1 MGYLKA
7 SLLRIITHHV
17 TRLTHCQFVAAN
29 PFLRQNTL
37 MAGIM
42 QGLQAEAYDRQYSDR
57 ALVRRIL
64 SYFKPHKGKTILVI
78 VAIALVAIASASVPL
93 LVAYGVDLMTTMN
106 ENSQEIAIG
115 LVTAVFV
122 AGVSIWVFN
131 WVRRRYATEIIAT
144 VILQMREDAFF
155 HTIRQDMAFF
165 DEFSSGRIV
174 SRITSDTQ
182 EFGEVIILATDLI
195 NQLIVAIIL
204 IITLFAID
212 WKLTL
217 LVLAMAPFVFLT
229 AIGFRNIA
237 RRVTRQGARAV
248 GEVNKSIQEA
258 VTGIRI
264 AKNFRQEAAI
274 YNEFAEVNRQAYEI
288 NVRRGFVLANIFPV
302 LNILSGIGTA
312 VLIYFGG
319 LAAVSGAI
327 SIAAW
332 YLFVATVDRF
342 WFPVTNLS
350 AFWSQFQ
357 QGLSAAERVFALMDV
372 DSNIVQ
378 TDEKQI
384 DDLQGEICFDH
395 VTFRYSEQEKVLD
408 DFSLTIAPG
417 ESVALV
423 GHTGAGKSSIIKLV
437 ARFYEFQDGRL
448 TIDNQDVRTFD
459 LPAYRNQL
467 GIVSQVP
474 FLFAGTV
481 AENIRYGRPSATDA
495 EIAAMA
501 RKIGEGEW
509 LETLPNGLDSEVG
522 ERGNRLSMG
531 QRQLVALTRVL
542 VQNPRIFILDEATA
556 SVDPFTESQI
566 QQALDLVMADRT
578 SIIIAH
584 RLSTVRATDRII
596 VLQKG
601 RIIEQGDHTD
611 LMEQQGHYA
620 ELYDMYFR
628 HQSPK
633 YQPQMNE
640 YGR

>member
-1 MGYLKA
+1 
-7 SLLRIITHHV
+7 
-17 TRLTHCQFVAAN
+17 
-29 PFLRQNTL
+29 